1 MDLLYNNIIRKFDL
15 EEFMKSCAGFDVIEF
30 VFTIVMTVVPLLVLV
45 RKNLF
50 K

>member
-1 MDLLYNNIIRKFDL
+1 
-15 EEFMKSCAGFDVIEF
+15 MKSCAGFDVIEF